1 MCFHVRWSFDMLIR
15 LFGNFLSSV
24 GPAHPLPPISQCAYL
39 VKPFFSFA
47 SAVTQG
53 YKEYQFLISLSN
65 YLSNNTGFSPST
77 PNKGREHEPHR
88 FGKSDLLLWW
98 ITKAVWTAQ
107 VILLPGRAA
116 SKYRAVKFSFS
127 FFIFRS
133 QNLFPFSFFSSF
145 SSFSWFFL
153 FFVPVFVF
161 FSRPVCPVFFS
172 E

>member
-107 VILLPGRAA
+107 VILLPGERRRNIARWNLV
-116 SKYRAVKFSFS
+116 SLFLSFVLRI
-127 FFIFRS
+127 FFRS
-133 QNLFPFSFFSSF
+133 LFFLLFLRSLDFFFSLFPSLLFFSSCL
-145 SSFSWFFL
+145 S
-153 FFVPVFVF
+153 
-161 FSRPVCPVFFS
+161 CFFS